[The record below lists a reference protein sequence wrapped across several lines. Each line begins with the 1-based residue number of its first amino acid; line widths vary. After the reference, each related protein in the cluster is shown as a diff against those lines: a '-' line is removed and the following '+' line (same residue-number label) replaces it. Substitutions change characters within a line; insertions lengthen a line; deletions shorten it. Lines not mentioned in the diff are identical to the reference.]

1 MADNQELSN
10 SPGASNGP
18 GSQADLRSPWR
29 RKCAWGVRAVLV
41 ALTVFGVFWLFVIY
55 TPPAVR
61 SYPGRQRV
69 VFWHTW
75 TAEHAKRVDRIAER
89 FNQSQTKYEVTAVSM
104 PGGTVKTLIS
114 TAGGD
119 PPDCLALWDPVIPAW
134 AERGALAPLEKIMT
148 PEEWEGVQARLY
160 PAVKS
165 VGTYKGHFYGLSIGM
180 NVFAIYYRP
189 SMVFPEEYKAM
200 LSLPPE
206 EQAKKTFAFPQ
217 TLDQLDT
224 LAKSLWTFDADGRIT
239 RIGFMPARIQDWAP
253 IFGGALYDNK
263 TERLTIT
270 APRNELA
277 LEWLSSYSRQYD
289 YSKVSNFQAGLSST
303 YAGSWPFMSGAFAIT
318 VDGQWRVE
326 ELKRYAKDLD
336 YRTAPIPYPKDG
348 GKPMAGWTYA
358 NFMVMPASARNKAGA
373 WEFMKF
379 WSGLENP
386 QRAAEFYTWGGWL
399 PITAEIADA
408 PKYREFIKEYP
419 QFQTFVTMVSSPNLQ
434 VLPPVA
440 VQAYMN
446 NRMSMAED
454 AARRGLVTPKQAL
467 AQLDREVQQELRL
480 VLGAQA
486 DQQAAPQAAPQ
497 ADPPAGGAQPSAAGQ

>member
-1 MADNQELSN
+1 MADNENKQAVDHVPSSAPIAEYAHLDMAAGRRAEL
-10 SPGASNGP
+10 
-18 GSQADLRSPWR
+18 R
-29 RKCAWGVRAVLV
+29 RKWAWGVRAVLV

-55 TPPAVR
+55 TPPAVQ

-75 TAEHAKRVDRIAER
+75 TADHAKRVDRIAER
-89 FNQSQTKYEVTAVSM
+89 FNQSQEQYEVTAVSM

-134 AERGALAPLEKIMT
+134 AERGALTPLEDMMT
-148 PEEWEGVQARLY
+148 PQEWQDVQARLY
-160 PAVKS
+160 PAVRS

-189 SMVFPEEYKAM
+189 SMVIPKGQEDTFKFPE
-200 LSLPPE
+200 
-206 EQAKKTFAFPQ
+206 
-217 TLDQLDT
+217 TLDELDT

-277 LEWLSSYSRQYD
+277 LEWLSSYARQYD

-303 YAGSWPFMSGAFAIT
+303 YSGSWPFMSGAFAIT

-326 ELKRYAKDLD
+326 DLARYAADLD

-358 NFMVMPASARNKAGA
+358 NFMVMPASARNKLGA
-373 WEFMKF
+373 WAFMKF
-379 WSGLENP
+379 WSGLDNP

-399 PITAEIADA
+399 PITADIADA
-408 PKYREFIKEYP
+408 PKYREYIKEYP

-454 AARRGLVTPKQAL
+454 AARRGIVTPKQAL

-486 DQQAAPQAAPQ
+486 DQSAA
-497 ADPPAGGAQPSAAGQ
+497 PPAGQTQPSAAGQ